1 MGSRCRSL
9 SLLLPGASETRYWGS
24 GSRSPSSALPGTPA
38 GPACPPFQTHF
49 RVPGRRGKAPR
60 HAGGGGSR
68 CCLSVS
74 GCGGGT
80 WLGLPR
86 IPEILVRGP
95 GSGRRRLRNPQQS
108 GGRYGPRSARSGGG
122 HIPSPL
128 HRGTERAERPA
139 VPCQDLPGA
148 APTDNS
154 RSGGSPGTQRGV
166 LPPPSSALGPGDGA
180 GGPGTPGAAGR
191 ALPGQHLPRLP
202 LRGLATRGGCRESD
216 SKAEELLQLAAN
228 PDEVCGLGG
237 RHLPSPDPPRP
248 EDPNPTPLFEV
259 VCDLSAPLSG
269 GVVSIQLGQWGR
281 DPGQGSACGGKGA
294 GSHPAGA
301 GQELSDCPGSGRP
314 SPAEDWLCPAL
325 LPGSCSISDLPL
337 PAPSP
342 AQLRLTEEEKRLLAQ
357 EGVMLPSALPLTQA
371 EERILKKVRRK
382 IRNKQSAQDSRRR
395 KKEYLDGLESRVA
408 ACSAQNQE
416 LRKRVQE
423 LEKLNGSLLWQLQA
437 LIKQT
442 SNKAAQTST
451 CALILLLSL
460 GLILFP
466 SCSPFRWRTE
476 GSQGGQKPTGVIS
489 RHILTQGE
497 LLGPAGESQSP
508 VPGWLLAEA
517 PGPVAAMEDGAEGGH
532 RGGGLLPDRE
542 LGTNSSEQA
551 TPGDV
556 GTAKQ
561 GHGDEM

>member
-1 MGSRCRSL
+1 MEPEAPELPEPQEELFPGSIC
-9 SLLLPGASETRYWGS
+9 PD
-24 GSRSPSSALPGTPA
+24 
-38 GPACPPFQTHF
+38 PPF
-49 RVPGRRGKAPR
+49 
-60 HAGGGGSR
+60 GGWR
-68 CCLSVS
+68 LS
-74 GCGGGT
+74 
-80 WLGLPR
+80 
-86 IPEILVRGP
+86 ED
-95 GSGRRRLRNPQQS
+95 
-108 GGRYGPRSARSGGG
+108 A
-122 HIPSPL
+122 
-128 HRGTERAERPA
+128 
-139 VPCQDLPGA
+139 
-148 APTDNS
+148 
-154 RSGGSPGTQRGV
+154 
-166 LPPPSSALGPGDGA
+166 
-180 GGPGTPGAAGR
+180 
-191 ALPGQHLPRLP
+191 
-202 LRGLATRGGCRESD
+202 D

-237 RHLPSPDPPRP
+237 HHLPSPDAPRP
-248 EDPNPTPLFEV
+248 EDPTPTPLFEV

-269 GVVSIQLGQWGR
+269 GVVSIQL
-281 DPGQGSACGGKGA
+281 
-294 GSHPAGA
+294 
-301 GQELSDCPGSGRP
+301 
-314 SPAEDWLCPAL
+314 AEDWLCPTL

-342 AQLRLTEEEKRLLAQ
+342 ALRLTEEEKRLLAQ

-466 SCSPFRWRTE
+466 SCSPFRWRPE

-508 VPGWLLAEA
+508 VPGWLWAEA
-517 PGPVAAMEDGAEGGH
+517 PGPVAAMEDGAGGGH